1 MVKIAEAKKREWL
14 INNATRDQEIELDAN
29 AKEELRILSQRAG
42 RRLLTEEVRKQ
53 SNFEETVAEAISIAN
68 AEERPEDNPRDI
80 PDDWMQLWAEGAHGA
95 SASEVRS
102 IYARILARKAT
113 QTISDVGAPS
123 LRLLKEL
130 DGEFAKKFELFSACL
145 SLYGCYPVH
154 DGVTSPNVLLDR
166 DVQIL
171 AELGFL
177 RQISAKSFCFR
188 EATFTLGGGISTFGI
203 MLHDCIIFTI
213 RAGDLAN
220 AMWAGRSY
228 SDNWGKRPDDNELRE
243 YMSSF
248 ARSIYVVGPH
258 PVRVDFPVTMDGTL
272 TYMSYLAGTGRAY
285 EFQEFMN
292 DLLKIIP
299 QINNV
304 QVAVVTAL
312 FEVTNNFQ
320 ILPAGSQ

>member
-130 DGEFAKKFELFSACL
+130 DGEFAKNSSC
-145 SLYGCYPVH
+145 SRPV
-154 DGVTSPNVLLDR
+154 
-166 DVQIL
+166 
-171 AELGFL
+171 
-177 RQISAKSFCFR
+177 
-188 EATFTLGGGISTFGI
+188 
-203 MLHDCIIFTI
+203 
-213 RAGDLAN
+213 
-220 AMWAGRSY
+220 
-228 SDNWGKRPDDNELRE
+228 
-243 YMSSF
+243 
-248 ARSIYVVGPH
+248 
-258 PVRVDFPVTMDGTL
+258 
-272 TYMSYLAGTGRAY
+272 
-285 EFQEFMN
+285 
-292 DLLKIIP
+292 
-299 QINNV
+299 
-304 QVAVVTAL
+304 
-312 FEVTNNFQ
+312 
-320 ILPAGSQ
+320 